1 MATNP
6 CREAQQFNE
15 THTVS
20 FCGLIE
26 VRVNGLTPIDEFFQ
40 NQYLIDTNIAT
51 PNGFSQLIPGVC
63 RVGLKNG
70 GNANTK
76 CNEEGNC
83 TRMKQPWNFTFQ
95 ESGDST
101 EQLINVTVGVT
112 YWQEVQVDVLENAT
126 IYQRLQVRHQV
137 TVLVFPVTKAM
148 TRVHMLNSRVWKIW
162 QLKGDLLARVIELE
176 KPGAWQLPV
185 LINVS

>member
-1 MATNP
+1 
-6 CREAQQFNE
+6 
-15 THTVS
+15 
-20 FCGLIE
+20 
-26 VRVNGLTPIDEFFQ
+26 
-40 NQYLIDTNIAT
+40 
-51 PNGFSQLIPGVC
+51 
-63 RVGLKNG
+63 
-70 GNANTK
+70 
-76 CNEEGNC
+76 
-83 TRMKQPWNFTFQ
+83 MKQPRNFTFQ

-148 TRVHMLNSRVWKIW
+148 TRVHMLNSRDWKNT
-162 QLKGDLLARVIELE
+162 QLKGDLLARVIEME

-185 LINVS
+185 LINVR

>member
-83 TRMKQPWNFTFQ
+83 TRMKQPRNFTFQ

-112 YWQEVQVDVLENAT
+112 YWQEVQVNVLENAT
-126 IYQRLQVRHQV
+126 IYQRLEVRHQI

-148 TRVHMLNSRVWKIW
+148 TRVHMLNARDWKHT
-162 QLKGDLLARVIELE
+162 Q
-176 KPGAWQLPV
+176 
-185 LINVS
+185 

>member
-20 FCGLIE
+20 FCGLIQ

-76 CNEEGNC
+76 CNEEGNSSYSIE
-83 TRMKQPWNFTFQ
+83 TTTEFHLS

-137 TVLVFPVTKAM
+137 TVLVFPVTKAI
-148 TRVHMLNSRVWKIW
+148 TRVHM
-162 QLKGDLLARVIELE
+162 
-176 KPGAWQLPV
+176 
-185 LINVS
+185 